1 MVFYTLTHHR
11 KMLHF
16 QIPFPPKVTPR
27 LSNLDSNDIFY
38 TYPKLA
44 IRIVS
49 RLIRYHVAWLKRSFV
64 VKSFQT
70 DSLWTFVDIQKV
82 TDAVTCTMT
91 VIQSV
96 SP

>member
-1 MVFYTLTHHR
+1 
-11 KMLHF
+11 MLHL
-16 QIPFPPKVTPR
+16 QVPLAPEITSR
-27 LSNLDSNDIFY
+27 LSNLDPHDILY